1 MKIAIIIL
9 NWNAAA
15 DTLRCIQQIATW
27 QRLQPEIWVVD
38 NASTD
43 NSRDLIAQTAP
54 QVHLITNETNLGYA
68 GGNNE
73 GLSRAIDNGADFILL
88 LNNDASINE
97 EAVLK
102 LVETLQNN
110 PQVGI
115 VGPLM
120 YDAGQRERLL
130 NAGGQNLIRHLTSHI
145 THIRTTKRLQ
155 LVDYVP
161 GTVLLSQADL
171 FCTVGLLDEAYFF
184 SGELPDFCERAK
196 RQGFLSGI
204 DTQAKAYHA
213 VHRSSEFRE
222 TLYVYYIIRNR
233 FRFIRK
239 FYRFSKVFFLS
250 FWTLYSVA
258 LAAKVRL
265 NGQRHTATAIR
276 LGLLDGLRGQFGGQN
291 SRVLA
296 AYRQK
301 SAGTAEP
308 LPANQSS

>member
-1 MKIAIIIL
+1 MKIAVIIL

-15 DTLRCIQQIATW
+15 DTLRCVQHIATW
-27 QRLQPEIWVVD
+27 QRLQPEVWVVD

-43 NSRDLIAQTAP
+43 NSRDLIAQAAP
-54 QVHLITNETNLGYA
+54 RVHLIQNQTNLGYA
-68 GGNNE
+68 GGNNQ
-73 GLSRAIDNGADFILL
+73 GVRRAIDSGADFVML
-88 LNNDASINE
+88 LNNDAAINE
-97 EAVLK
+97 ESVLK
-102 LVETLQNN
+102 LVDTLRNN
-110 PQVGI
+110 PKIGI
-115 VGPLM
+115 IGPLM
-120 YDAGQRERLL
+120 YDADQRERLL

-145 THIRTTKRLQ
+145 THTRMTERLQ

-161 GTVLLSQADL
+161 GTVLLSRADL
-171 FCTVGLLDEAYFF
+171 FRTVGLLDEAYFF

-239 FYRFSKVFFLS
+239 FCRFSKPFFMG

-265 NGQRHTATAIR
+265 NGQSHTATAIR

-296 AYRQK
+296 ACRQK
-301 SAGTAEP
+301 SAGVAET
-308 LPANQSS
+308 LPAKHSS